1 MFFLFIVWIYDKY
14 PIFVRQIS
22 LYSFM
27 KKNITLFVLATIVTL
42 TFSACG
48 SSKHGSKCDAYS
60 SVEST
65 KGDLAS
71 K

>member
-1 MFFLFIVWIYDKY
+1 
-14 PIFVRQIS
+14 
-22 LYSFM
+22 M
-27 KKNITLFVLATIVTL
+27 KKIITLFVLATIVTL

-60 SVEST
+60 SLETT

>member
-1 MFFLFIVWIYDKY
+1 
-14 PIFVRQIS
+14 
-22 LYSFM
+22 M
-27 KKNITLFVLATIVTL
+27 KKIISLFVLATILTL

-60 SVEST
+60 RVEST